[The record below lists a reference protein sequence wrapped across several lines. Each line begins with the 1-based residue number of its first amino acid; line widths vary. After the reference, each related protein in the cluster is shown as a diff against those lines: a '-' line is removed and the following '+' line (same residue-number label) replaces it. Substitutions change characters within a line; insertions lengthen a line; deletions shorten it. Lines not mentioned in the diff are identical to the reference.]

1 MLHIVGRDQITQHQ
15 AAALLQLHFCIFVRD
30 DESMQIQERNMK
42 AVKMLDLLNLYVF
55 QNLAY

>member
-1 MLHIVGRDQITQHQ
+1 MLHIVGRDQITRYQ

-30 DESMQIQERNMK
+30 NESTQIQEHNMK
-42 AVKMLDLLNLYVF
+42 AVKMWDLLNLYVF